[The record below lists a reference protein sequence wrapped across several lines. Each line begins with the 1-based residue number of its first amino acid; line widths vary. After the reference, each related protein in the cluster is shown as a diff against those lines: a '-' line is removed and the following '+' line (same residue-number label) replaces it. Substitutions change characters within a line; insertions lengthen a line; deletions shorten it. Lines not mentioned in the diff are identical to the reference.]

1 MSATTDAVARERARL
16 RLLRR
21 FRLRQRPLDVRRDA
35 PELCECQR
43 SIQACECARL
53 FGMVGR

>member
-1 MSATTDAVARERARL
+1 MSRLSIQLERARI
-16 RLLRR
+16 RW
-21 FRLRQRPLDVRRDA
+21 LRQHCNWLRARRPRTDA

-53 FGMVGR
+53 FGAQR